1 METRENSRYTG
12 ASRVT
17 DPNEFS
23 ATDQPWS
30 EESLNATTAAVSGCK
45 WLSARVGPCR
55 NSVRI
60 IHTYALW
67 MLQKGLVV
75 ESGGMAVIRR
85 VHGPCLFY
93 DELVV
98 AGLSLEMEQ
107 MLDDGLP
114 GLLVLHSR

>member
-1 METRENSRYTG
+1 
-12 ASRVT
+12 
-17 DPNEFS
+17 
-23 ATDQPWS
+23 
-30 EESLNATTAAVSGCK
+30 
-45 WLSARVGPCR
+45 
-55 NSVRI
+55 
-60 IHTYALW
+60 

-75 ESGGMAVIRR
+75 ESGGMAVVRR